1 MQCII
6 EISRNCLPTMG
17 GLDLLT
23 VPQTGGLALCFQLM
37 KRMMRW
43 MNAPMV
49 VSTSSS
55 LSLADSLSNLGGG
68 WEDSGKTFT
77 RCGLQDAGLGT
88 CNTANMGMLMLPK
101 MEGVDVAKNGG
112 S

>member
-68 WEDSGKTFT
+68 GRTQVRLS
-77 RCGLQDAGLGT
+77 L
-88 CNTANMGMLMLPK
+88 
-101 MEGVDVAKNGG
+101 GVDCRMRG
-112 S
+112 